1 MASIELLESVYITH
15 LMSSPSFISFIA
27 VFITVISAVWM
38 DVSLGSAALLVMF
51 ANTAAKHTFHPVLFE
66 NKVKAKKKLHIKIGR
81 IFIKHYRR

>member
-1 MASIELLESVYITH
+1 MTQLFLSYF
-15 LMSSPSFISFIA
+15 FISLNA